1 MKDQLI
7 TVLEAVRLAKA
18 ELRTHS
24 RAAGEERAADIQAS
38 QRNSVRRQID
48 TSFALTRTGRRST
61 ERCST
66 SRGRPSQ

>member
-7 TVLEAVRLAKA
+7 TVMEALRLAKA
-18 ELRTHS
+18 ELRTHEG
-24 RAAGEERAADIQAS
+24 AAGEERAADNSAS

-48 TSFALTRTGRRST
+48 TSIALTRTGRRST
-61 ERCST
+61 KRCST